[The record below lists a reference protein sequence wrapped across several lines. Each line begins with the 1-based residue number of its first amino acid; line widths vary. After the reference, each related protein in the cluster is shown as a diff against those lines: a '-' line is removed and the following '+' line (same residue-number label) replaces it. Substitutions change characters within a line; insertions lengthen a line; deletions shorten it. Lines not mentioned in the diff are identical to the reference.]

1 MSIAAINEQLLR
13 AIGVGVALAR
23 SSDLMLT
30 YQNPAFGE
38 WFAAPEG
45 VATLLDLIPDLTIED
60 IEEARSGARVHR
72 EVKVKPK
79 RRTLVIAVTLSSAQ
93 SGGEPLIV
101 VECQN
106 ITRIRE
112 LEGMIDSYSTMVERN
127 TRELE
132 REKERVERLLLN
144 LMPRSVY
151 EEFKTFGVV
160 TPQLYPQVSVLML
173 DFVDFT
179 SFAERTDPTVTL
191 GELND
196 IFTAFDR
203 ITEQF
208 GCERIK
214 TIGDAYLAV
223 CGMPEPAPDHAT
235 GVAHCAIRFLRYLER
250 RNQSHQ
256 HKWHARIGLGTGAA
270 VGSVVGIQKYVYDV
284 FGPAVNMAAR
294 LQVFAN
300 PGKIVAPET
309 MKFDLIDE
317 FQIADLG
324 PHDIKGSIPVWQQTH
339 LAGAMLRPL
348 FVVGLGAFAD
358 TFGGRDYPKPFRVRC
373 APGRYVELCSLLV
386 RCGQSCAETK
396 CIKFRN

>member
-1 MSIAAINEQLLR
+1 MSIAAINESLLR
-13 AIGVGVALAR
+13 AIGVGVAIVRAD
-23 SSDLMLT
+23 DLGFVFH
-30 YQNPAFGE
+30 NESFAE
-38 WFAAPEG
+38 WFGTPADDTALTDVLDELD
-45 VATLLDLIPDLTIED
+45 VEEMRATLAEGNRLD
-60 IEEARSGARVHR
+60 V
-72 EVKVKPK
+72 EVSIKPK
-79 RRTLVIAVTLSSAQ
+79 RRTLIIAVAISPMNARDEEMLV
-93 SGGEPLIV
+93 I
-101 VECQN
+101 ECQN

-160 TPQLYPQVSVLML
+160 TPQLYQEVSVVML

-179 SFAERTDPTVTL
+179 KFASQTDPTVTL

-203 ITEQF
+203 IVEQF

-223 CGMPEPAPDHAT
+223 CGMPERTPDHMQI
-235 GVAHCAIRFLRYLER
+235 VARCAVRFLKYLER

-256 HKWHARIGLGTGAA
+256 HKWQARVGLGTGAA

-284 FGPAVNMAAR
+284 FGPSVNVAAR
-294 LQVFAN
+294 LQVLAD
-300 PGKIVAPET
+300 PMSIVAPDE
-309 MKFDLIDE
+309 MKDALIDE
-317 FQIADLG
+317 FQIGDLG
-324 PHDIKGSIPVWQQTH
+324 RHDLK
-339 LAGAMLRPL
+339 
-348 FVVGLGAFAD
+348 GLGEMRLITVGGTPQRVGGGFA
-358 TFGGRDYPKPFRVRC
+358 V
-373 APGRYVELCSLLV
+373 
-386 RCGQSCAETK
+386 
-396 CIKFRN
+396 

>member
-1 MSIAAINEQLLR
+1 MSISAINESLLR
-13 AIGVGVALAR
+13 AIGVGVAITTADTLSFTFHNA
-23 SSDLMLT
+23 
-30 YQNPAFGE
+30 AFAE
-38 WFAAPEG
+38 WFGVPEPEAGLADVLAGLTDANVAELREKGSFAAEFE
-45 VATLLDLIPDLTIED
+45 I
-60 IEEARSGARVHR
+60 
-72 EVKVKPK
+72 KPK
-79 RRTLVIAVTLSSAQ
+79 RRTLIIAVKLTVADND
-93 SGGEPLIV
+93 GAGMVV

-112 LEGMIDSYSTMVERN
+112 LEKMIESYSNMVERN

-160 TPQLYPQVSVLML
+160 TPQLYENVSVVML
-173 DFVDFT
+173 DFVNFT
-179 SFAERTDPTVTL
+179 QFAAKTDPTVTL

-223 CGMPEPAPDHAT
+223 SGMPDAAPDHASA
-235 GVAHCAIRFLRYLER
+235 VAQCAVRFLRYLER

-256 HKWHARIGLGTGAA
+256 HKWHARVGLGTGAA

-284 FGPAVNMAAR
+284 FGPSVNLAAR
-294 LQVFAN
+294 LQIMAD
-300 PGKIVAPET
+300 PGQIVAPES

-317 FQIADLG
+317 FQIGDLG
-324 PHDIKGSIPVWQQTH
+324 RHELK
-339 LAGAMLRPL
+339 
-348 FVVGLGAFAD
+348 GLGEM
-358 TFGGRDYPKPFRVRC
+358 GLISVSGN
-373 APGRYVELCSLLV
+373 LV
-386 RCGQSCAETK
+386 GSR
-396 CIKFRN
+396 

>member
-1 MSIAAINEQLLR
+1 MSITAINQQLLR
-13 AIGVGVALAR
+13 AIGVGIAVVASRDLQVLFQNGPFSDWFGKPDTVSTLA
-23 SSDLMLT
+23 DLL
-30 YQNPAFGE
+30 PDID
-38 WFAAPEG
+38 
-45 VATLLDLIPDLTIED
+45 LDQFRTTIE
-60 IEEARSGARVHR
+60 EQGRFSG
-72 EVKVKPK
+72 EVSVKLK
-79 RRTLVIAVTLSSAQ
+79 RRTLVIALTVSPAEEQDFL
-93 SGGEPLIV
+93 V

-112 LEGMIDSYSTMVERN
+112 LESMIDSYSSMVERN

-160 TPQLYPQVSVLML
+160 TPQLYESVSVVML

-179 SFAERTDPTVTL
+179 KFAAEHDPTVTL

-203 ITEQF
+203 IAEQF

-223 CGMPEPAPDHAT
+223 AGMPDPSPDHIRA
-235 GVAHCAIRFLRYLER
+235 VANCAVRFIRYLER

-256 HKWHARIGLGTGAA
+256 HKWRARVGLGTGSA

-284 FGPAVNMAAR
+284 FGSAVNLAAR
-294 LQVFAN
+294 LQEFAN
-300 PGKIVAPET
+300 PMCVVAPDA
-309 MKFDLIDE
+309 MKEFLLDE
-317 FQIADLG
+317 FQLEDLG
-324 PHDIKGSIPVWQQTH
+324 KREIRS
-339 LAGAMLRPL
+339 
-348 FVVGLGAFAD
+348 
-358 TFGGRDYPKPFRVRC
+358 FGEMRLMRVNPGIELSQRVR
-373 APGRYVELCSLLV
+373 
-386 RCGQSCAETK
+386 Q
-396 CIKFRN
+396 F

>member
-13 AIGVGVALAR
+13 AIGVGIAVVRRKDLRFLFTNEPFAEWFGKPEPR
-23 SSDLMLT
+23 SSL
-30 YQNPAFGE
+30 
-38 WFAAPEG
+38 
-45 VATLLDLIPDLTIED
+45 
-60 IEEARSGARVHR
+60 R
-72 EVKVKPK
+72 EVLQDIDMDDVKSEMETNGRYTGELQVKRK
-79 RRTLVIAVTLSSAQ
+79 RRTLIIALSISCASAEAQ
-93 SGGEPLIV
+93 DFYV

-112 LEGMIDSYSTMVERN
+112 LESMIDSYSAMVERN

-160 TPQLYPQVSVLML
+160 TPQLYDSVSVVML

-179 SFAERTDPTVTL
+179 RFAAEHDPTVTL

-203 ITEQF
+203 IAEQF

-223 CGMPEPAPDHAT
+223 AGMPEPSPDHMRA
-235 GVAHCAIRFLRYLER
+235 VANCAVRFIRYLDR

-256 HKWHARIGLGTGAA
+256 YKWEARIGLGTGSA

-284 FGPAVNMAAR
+284 FGSAVNLAAR
-294 LQVFAN
+294 LQEFAK
-300 PGKIVAPET
+300 PMCIVAPDE
-309 MKFDLIDE
+309 MKEFLVDE
-317 FQIADLG
+317 FHLVDLG
-324 PHDIKGSIPVWQQTH
+324 NQDIRSFGEMRLMRVTPGIE
-339 LAGAMLRPL
+339 LARKARQ
-348 FVVGLGAFAD
+348 F
-358 TFGGRDYPKPFRVRC
+358 
-373 APGRYVELCSLLV
+373 
-386 RCGQSCAETK
+386 
-396 CIKFRN
+396 